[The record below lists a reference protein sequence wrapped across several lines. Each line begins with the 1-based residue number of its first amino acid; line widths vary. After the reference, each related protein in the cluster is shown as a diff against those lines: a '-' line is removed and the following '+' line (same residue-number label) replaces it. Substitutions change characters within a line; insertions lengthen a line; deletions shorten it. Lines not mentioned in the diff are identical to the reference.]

1 MAILLLLFLSFNEVP
16 PVNKDI
22 FVTVTGM
29 VVGSLSVVIYTIIG
43 RNPDE
48 VDALTK
54 KVDSL
59 QTANDHLV
67 NQKDELEKMVITLQE
82 NMIDKISILGVSFI
96 DNLIERKKEMK
107 LAENYDPTERL
118 AAQDRVKIIE
128 RKIDKIVADDQS

>member
-1 MAILLLLFLSFNEVP
+1 MSQKAKNDLRHYAGAAGIFILIIFLLLFLSFNEVP

-48 VDALTK
+48 VAQLTK

-59 QTANDHLV
+59 ETANDHLIK
-67 NQKDELEKMVITLQE
+67 QKDELEHMVITLQE
-82 NMIDKISILGVSFI
+82 NMIDKISILGASFI
-96 DNLIERKKEMK
+96 DNLIEKKK
-107 LAENYDPTERL
+107 
-118 AAQDRVKIIE
+118 
-128 RKIDKIVADDQS
+128 

>member
-1 MAILLLLFLSFNEVP
+1 MSQKAKNDLRHYAGAAGIFILIIFLLLFLSFNEVP

-67 NQKDELEKMVITLQE
+67 KQKDELEKMVITLQE
-82 NMIDKISILGVSFI
+82 NMIDKISILGASFI
-96 DNLIERKKEMK
+96 DNLIERKK
-107 LAENYDPTERL
+107 
-118 AAQDRVKIIE
+118 
-128 RKIDKIVADDQS
+128 

>member
-1 MAILLLLFLSFNEVP
+1 MSLKAKNDLRHYAGAAGIFILIILLLLFLSFNQIP

-59 QTANDHLV
+59 QTSNDHLV
-67 NQKDELEKMVITLQE
+67 KQKDELEKMVITLQE
-82 NMIDKISILGVSFI
+82 NMIDKISVLGASFI
-96 DNLIERKKEMK
+96 DNLIEKR
-107 LAENYDPTERL
+107 NT
-118 AAQDRVKIIE
+118 
-128 RKIDKIVADDQS
+128 

>member
-1 MAILLLLFLSFNEVP
+1 MSQKAKNDLRHYAGAAGIFILIIFLLLFLSFNEVP

-82 NMIDKISILGVSFI
+82 NMIDKISILGASFI
-96 DNLIERKKEMK
+96 DNLIERKKAK
-107 LAENYDPTERL
+107 
-118 AAQDRVKIIE
+118 
-128 RKIDKIVADDQS
+128 

>member
-1 MAILLLLFLSFNEVP
+1 MSLKAQNDLRHYAGAAGIFILIILLLLFLSFNQIP

-59 QTANDHLV
+59 QTSNSHLV
-67 NQKDELEKMVITLQE
+67 KQKDELEKMVITLQE
-82 NMIDKISILGVSFI
+82 NMIDKISVLGASFI
-96 DNLIERKKEMK
+96 DNLIEKRNK
-107 LAENYDPTERL
+107 
-118 AAQDRVKIIE
+118 
-128 RKIDKIVADDQS
+128 

>member
-1 MAILLLLFLSFNEVP
+1 MSQKAKNDLRHYAGAAGIFILIIFLLLFLSFNEVP

-59 QTANDHLV
+59 ETVNDHLV
-67 NQKDELEKMVITLQE
+67 KQKDELEHMVITLQE
-82 NMIDKISILGVSFI
+82 NMIDKISILGASFI
-96 DNLIERKKEMK
+96 DNLIERKK
-107 LAENYDPTERL
+107 
-118 AAQDRVKIIE
+118 
-128 RKIDKIVADDQS
+128 

>member
-1 MAILLLLFLSFNEVP
+1 MKKAKNDLRHYAGAAGIFILIIFLLLFLSFNEVP

-82 NMIDKISILGVSFI
+82 NMIDKISILGASFI
-96 DNLIERKKEMK
+96 DNLIERKK
-107 LAENYDPTERL
+107 
-118 AAQDRVKIIE
+118 
-128 RKIDKIVADDQS
+128 

>member
-1 MAILLLLFLSFNEVP
+1 MSQKAKNDLRHYAGAAGIFILIIFLLLFLSFNEVP

-48 VDALTK
+48 VNALTK

-67 NQKDELEKMVITLQE
+67 KQKDELENMVITLQE
-82 NMIDKISILGVSFI
+82 NMIDKISVLGASFI
-96 DNLIERKKEMK
+96 DNLIERKNK
-107 LAENYDPTERL
+107 
-118 AAQDRVKIIE
+118 
-128 RKIDKIVADDQS
+128 

>member
-1 MAILLLLFLSFNEVP
+1 MSQKAKNDLRHYAGAAGIFILIIFLLLFLSFNEVP

-48 VDALTK
+48 VNALTK

-82 NMIDKISILGVSFI
+82 NMIDKISILGASFI
-96 DNLIERKKEMK
+96 DNLIERKK
-107 LAENYDPTERL
+107 
-118 AAQDRVKIIE
+118 
-128 RKIDKIVADDQS
+128 

>member
-1 MAILLLLFLSFNEVP
+1 MSLKAKNDLRHYAGAAGIFILIILLLLFLSFNQIP

-59 QTANDHLV
+59 QTSNDHLV
-67 NQKDELEKMVITLQE
+67 KQKDELEKMVITLQE
-82 NMIDKISILGVSFI
+82 NMIDKISVPGASFI
-96 DNLIERKKEMK
+96 DNLIEKRNK
-107 LAENYDPTERL
+107 
-118 AAQDRVKIIE
+118 
-128 RKIDKIVADDQS
+128 

>member
-1 MAILLLLFLSFNEVP
+1 MSQKAKNDLRHYAGAAGIFILIIFLLLFLSFNEVH

-48 VDALTK
+48 VDSLTK

-59 QTANDHLV
+59 QTSNDLLV
-67 NQKDELEKMVITLQE
+67 KQKDELEKMVITLQE
-82 NMIDKISILGVSFI
+82 NMIDKISVLGASFI
-96 DNLIERKKEMK
+96 DNLIERKNK
-107 LAENYDPTERL
+107 
-118 AAQDRVKIIE
+118 
-128 RKIDKIVADDQS
+128 

>member
-1 MAILLLLFLSFNEVP
+1 MSQKAKNDLRHYAGAAGIFILIIFLLLFLSFNEVP

-82 NMIDKISILGVSFI
+82 NMIDKISILGASFI
-96 DNLIERKKEMK
+96 DNLIERKNK
-107 LAENYDPTERL
+107 
-118 AAQDRVKIIE
+118 
-128 RKIDKIVADDQS
+128 

>member
-1 MAILLLLFLSFNEVP
+1 MSLKAKNDLRHYAGAAGIFILIILLLLFLSFNQIP

-29 VVGSLSVVIYTIIG
+29 VVGTLSVVIYTIIG

-59 QTANDHLV
+59 QTSNDHLV
-67 NQKDELEKMVITLQE
+67 KQKDELEKMVITLQE
-82 NMIDKISILGVSFI
+82 NMIDKISVLGASFI
-96 DNLIERKKEMK
+96 DNLIEKRNK
-107 LAENYDPTERL
+107 
-118 AAQDRVKIIE
+118 
-128 RKIDKIVADDQS
+128 

>member
-1 MAILLLLFLSFNEVP
+1 MSQKAKNDLRHYAGAAGIFILIIFLLLFLSFNEVP

-48 VDALTK
+48 VDSLTK

-59 QTANDHLV
+59 QTS
-67 NQKDELEKMVITLQE
+67 
-82 NMIDKISILGVSFI
+82 MIF
-96 DNLIERKKEMK
+96 
-107 LAENYDPTERL
+107 
-118 AAQDRVKIIE
+118 
-128 RKIDKIVADDQS
+128 

>member
-1 MAILLLLFLSFNEVP
+1 MSQKAKNDLRHYAGAAGIFILIIFLLLFLSFNEIP

-48 VDALTK
+48 VANLTK

-59 QTANDHLV
+59 ETANDHLV
-67 NQKDELEKMVITLQE
+67 KQKDELEKMVITLQE
-82 NMIDKISILGVSFI
+82 NMIDKVSILGASFI
-96 DNLIERKKEMK
+96 DSLIERKKAK
-107 LAENYDPTERL
+107 
-118 AAQDRVKIIE
+118 
-128 RKIDKIVADDQS
+128 

>member
-1 MAILLLLFLSFNEVP
+1 MSQKAKNDLRHYAGAAGIFILIIFLLLFLSFNEIP

-48 VDALTK
+48 VAQLTK

-59 QTANDHLV
+59 ETANDHLV
-67 NQKDELEKMVITLQE
+67 KQKDELEHMVITLQE
-82 NMIDKISILGVSFI
+82 NMIDKISILGASFI
-96 DNLIERKKEMK
+96 DNLIERKK
-107 LAENYDPTERL
+107 
-118 AAQDRVKIIE
+118 
-128 RKIDKIVADDQS
+128 

>member
-1 MAILLLLFLSFNEVP
+1 MSQKAKNDLRHYAGAAGIFILIIFLLLFLSFNEVP

-48 VDALTK
+48 VDSLTK

-59 QTANDHLV
+59 QTANDLLV
-67 NQKDELEKMVITLQE
+67 KQKDELEKMVITLQE
-82 NMIDKISILGVSFI
+82 NMIDKISVLGASFI
-96 DNLIERKKEMK
+96 DNLIERKNGGKT
-107 LAENYDPTERL
+107 Y
-118 AAQDRVKIIE
+118 
-128 RKIDKIVADDQS
+128 

>member
-1 MAILLLLFLSFNEVP
+1 MSLKAKNDLRHYAGAAGIFILIILLLLFLSFNQIP

-59 QTANDHLV
+59 QTSNDHLV
-67 NQKDELEKMVITLQE
+67 KQKDELEKMVITLQE
-82 NMIDKISILGVSFI
+82 NMIDKISVLGASFI
-96 DNLIERKKEMK
+96 DNLIEKR
-107 LAENYDPTERL
+107 
-118 AAQDRVKIIE
+118 
-128 RKIDKIVADDQS
+128 DK

>member
-1 MAILLLLFLSFNEVP
+1 MSLKAKNDLRHYAGAAGIFILIILLLLFLSFNKIP

-59 QTANDHLV
+59 QASNDHLV
-67 NQKDELEKMVITLQE
+67 KQKDELEKMVITLQE
-82 NMIDKISILGVSFI
+82 NMIDKISVLGASFI
-96 DNLIERKKEMK
+96 DNLIEKRNK
-107 LAENYDPTERL
+107 
-118 AAQDRVKIIE
+118 
-128 RKIDKIVADDQS
+128 

>member
-1 MAILLLLFLSFNEVP
+1 MSQKAKNDLRHYAGAAGIFILIIFLLLFLSFNEVP

-48 VDALTK
+48 VDSLTK

-59 QTANDHLV
+59 QTSNDLLV
-67 NQKDELEKMVITLQE
+67 KQKDELEKMVITLQE
-82 NMIDKISILGVSFI
+82 NMIDKISVLGASFI
-96 DNLIERKKEMK
+96 DKKIERKNK
-107 LAENYDPTERL
+107 
-118 AAQDRVKIIE
+118 
-128 RKIDKIVADDQS
+128 

>member
-1 MAILLLLFLSFNEVP
+1 MSQKAKNDLRHYAGAAGIFILIIFLLLFLSFNEVP

-82 NMIDKISILGVSFI
+82 NMIDKISILGASFI
-96 DNLIERKKEMK
+96 DNLIERKK
-107 LAENYDPTERL
+107 
-118 AAQDRVKIIE
+118 
-128 RKIDKIVADDQS
+128 S

>member
-1 MAILLLLFLSFNEVP
+1 MSQKAKNDLRHYAGAAGMFILIIFLLLFLSFNEVP

-67 NQKDELEKMVITLQE
+67 KQKDELEKMVITLQE
-82 NMIDKISILGVSFI
+82 NMIDKISVLGASFI
-96 DNLIERKKEMK
+96 DNLIERKNK
-107 LAENYDPTERL
+107 
-118 AAQDRVKIIE
+118 
-128 RKIDKIVADDQS
+128 